1 MTTES
6 TLPDGIVTFL
16 FTDVEGS
23 TRLWEE
29 APDTMMEALQQ
40 HDDAIDGAV
49 APHNGVSVKPR
60 GEGDSRFIVFENAHD
75 AIAAAAEMQR
85 RLAAVDWATDR
96 PLYVRASLHTGAADL
111 QLGDYYGS
119 AVNRAARLRGIAHG
133 RQTVLS
139 RTTWE
144 LVQDRLPEG
153 VTIRDM
159 GEHALKD
166 LTRPE
171 HVYQLDVEGL
181 PHSFPPLRS
190 LDATPNNLPQ
200 QLTDFVG
207 RQSELAEAKR
217 LLGETRLLTIL
228 AQGGAGKTR
237 LALQAAADI
246 TADYPDGVF
255 FISLAEI
262 SSTEDIIQTIAES
275 IGVALS
281 SDEALQD
288 QLLTYLANKT
298 QLLLFDNFE
307 HLIEG
312 ASIVTEILRA
322 APNVTVIATTR
333 SKLNLTG
340 EVVLSLAGLET
351 SWETAEEALQ
361 TSGVRLF
368 LDAAKR
374 SNPAFTLDTE
384 DLDPLAEILETTGG
398 MPLGI
403 LLAAAWVD
411 MLGVREI
418 ASEIAKN
425 LDFLETEMG
434 DVPDRQRSVRAV
446 FEYSWNLLGDDE
458 RTIFAA
464 LSVFRGGFT
473 REAATVVADASLRNL
488 ATLVNKSLISPSP
501 DTGRY
506 AVHELLRQYAESELK
521 ADESRCLEVQDSH
534 AGFYAGLMGEMF
546 DQFFLGG
553 QPALL
558 ETAEQDIDNIR
569 AAWRHLLENRKFG
582 DAVKMVGGFH
592 ILYEIRGWYQPGC
605 TLFDEALD
613 ALGEDPGDE
622 TAQILR
628 SLSFGTKGY
637 YLALLGQPEGKQT
650 ADSLDILR
658 TAGDF
663 VALWLGLQN
672 LAINLSYLGQID
684 EMIAAADEMIA
695 TGESIDHPFW
705 AAGAKNWRSLPALQQ
720 GDLDTPKRMLPEAM
734 KVFEDFDEHYFMT
747 WNLYLQAMIASI
759 EQRPQDAIDLYT
771 RQVDRSR
778 EIGYRR
784 GTMVALEGLGQAN
797 IAAEQLEAAETA
809 FIESLAA
816 AEETGMVPDM
826 LGMMTKVANV
836 WGLMGREAEAV
847 ELLATVLAEPMSARG
862 TMSDTITIEEM
873 ATSFLDGLRARL
885 EPEEFSAARARGT
898 SRPYDVAAKEL
909 LQTLPG
915 GR

>member
-1 MTTES
+1 MTAQP
-6 TLPDGIVTFL
+6 TLPDGVVTFL

-29 APDTMMEALQQ
+29 APDTMMEALKQ
-40 HDDAIDGAV
+40 HDDAIHGAV
-49 APHNGVSVKPR
+49 DPHNGVAVKPR
-60 GEGDSRFIVFENAHD
+60 GEGDSRFIVFESPQEAV
-75 AIAAAAEMQR
+75 AAAADVQR
-85 RLAAVDWATDR
+85 QLAAVDWATEK

-144 LVQDRLPEG
+144 LVQDHLPKG
-153 VTIRDM
+153 ITIRDM

-181 PHSFPPLRS
+181 PDSFPPLTS
-190 LDATPNNLPQ
+190 LDATPNNLPL

-217 LLGETRLLTIL
+217 LLGETRLLTVL

-237 LALQAAADI
+237 LAMQAAADV

-262 SSTEDIIQTIAES
+262 SSTDDIIQTIAES

-281 SDEALQD
+281 SGEALQN

-322 APNVTVIATTR
+322 AQNVNVIATTR
-333 SKLNLTG
+333 SKLNITG

-351 SWETAEEALQ
+351 NWATAEEALQ

-374 SNPAFTLDTE
+374 SNPAFALETE
-384 DLDPLAEILETTGG
+384 DLDPLAEILQTTGG

-411 MLGVREI
+411 MLPVPEI
-418 ASEIAKN
+418 ASEISKN

-446 FEYSWNLLGDDE
+446 FEYSWNLLSDDE
-458 RTIFAA
+458 RETFAA

-473 REAATVVADASLRNL
+473 REAAAAVADASLRNL

-501 DTGRY
+501 ETGRY
-506 AVHELLRQYAESELK
+506 TVHELLRQYAEVELK
-521 ADESRCLEVQDSH
+521 ADEVRCLQVQDSH
-534 AGFYAGLMGEMF
+534 AGFYAGLMGETF
-546 DQFFLGG
+546 DQFFIGS

-558 ETAEQDIDNIR
+558 RTVEQDIDNIR
-569 AAWRHLLENRKFG
+569 AAWRHLLENQKYD

-592 ILYEIRGWYQPGC
+592 VLYEIRGWYQPGC
-605 TLFDEALD
+605 ALFDEALD
-613 ALGEDPGDE
+613 ALGEHPDDE
-622 TAQILR
+622 TAQVLR
-628 SLSFGTKGY
+628 SLSYGTKGY
-637 YLALLGQPEGKQT
+637 YLALLGQPEGEQT
-650 ADSLDILR
+650 ADAIDILR
-658 TAGDF
+658 TAGDPIA
-663 VALWLGLQN
+663 VWVGLQN
-672 LAINLSYLGQID
+672 LAINLSYLGRID
-684 EMIAAADEMIA
+684 EMITTADEMIS
-695 TGESIDHPFW
+695 TGESLDDPFW
-705 AAGAKNWRSLPALQQ
+705 AAGGKNWRSLPALLQE
-720 GDLDTPKRMLPEAM
+720 DLDTPKQILPEAM
-734 KVFEDFDEHYFMT
+734 KVFEDIDEYYFMT

-759 EQRPQDAIDLYT
+759 EQRPHDAIELYT
-771 RQVDRSR
+771 RQVSRSR

-784 GTMVALEGLGQAN
+784 GTMVGLEGLGQAN
-797 IAAEQLEAAETA
+797 IAAEQLDAAERA

-826 LGMMTKVANV
+826 LGMITKVGNV
-836 WGLMGREAEAV
+836 RGLMGSRAEAV

-873 ATSFLDGLRARL
+873 ATGFLDGLREDL
-885 EPEEFSAARARGT
+885 DPEEFSDAQARGT
-898 SRPYDVAAKEL
+898 SKPYDVAAKEL
-909 LQTLPG
+909 LQTLSG
-915 GR
+915 G